1 MADGEVVGPGGAD
14 EAEDAVAPGDL
25 DDEAEVEAG
34 PAFQRLDAAEEGRVV
49 GDRLSGAVEHGGLD
63 LHLLGSSSR
72 AGARGAEAHPLLP
85 RAVLHGERLEATRQL
100 HEEEEAVS
108 GVCRGRGASIVR
120 GEGGGRELLPYRV
133 GRATLREVCD
143 LGTEEAEK
151 AVI

>member
-1 MADGEVVGPGGAD
+1 MADGEVVAPGGAD

-34 PAFQRLDAAEEGRVV
+34 AALERLDAAEEGRVV

-63 LHLLGSSSR
+63 LHLLGSGSR

-85 RAVLHGERLEATRQL
+85 RAVLHGERLEATRRL

-108 GVCRGRGASIVR
+108 VLLRKRDVNRARGRGR
-120 GEGGGRELLPYRV
+120 EGITR
-133 GRATLREVCD
+133 
-143 LGTEEAEK
+143 
-151 AVI
+151 